1 MNYDPNEDSQQS
13 EAKRAQISSKKSKT
27 SECLKAMAANPTMNW
42 SHNMPYELLLKIFLY
57 YTDSIRGDMN
67 MLVILQNV
75 CQYWKQVASDAKL
88 WHSVNLS
95 LSLQQPFKHAR
106 VSNKMAEAKKF
117 DKRLKKFMSSVYA
130 GNKFQYLE
138 RLDLSGLGH
147 LTFENLEDVLS
158 SCNSTVLK
166 TLSVASCKKIY
177 VTKCEESVSFE
188 KLIADNCSNLVSLDL
203 TGMQVK

>member
-13 EAKRAQISSKKSKT
+13 EAKRAKISSKKLKT
-27 SECLKAMAANPTMNW
+27 SEDPKAKAANSTMNW
-42 SHNMPYELLLKIFLY
+42 SHNIPYELLLKIFLH
-57 YTDSIRGDMN
+57 YTGTISGNMN

-75 CQYWKQVASDAKL
+75 CQYWKQVASDAQL
-88 WHSVNLS
+88 WHSVSLS
-95 LSLQQPFKHAR
+95 LSLQQPFKYSR

-117 DKRLKKFMSSVYA
+117 EKCLMKFMSSVYA
-130 GNKFQYLE
+130 GNKFQYLQH
-138 RLDLSGLGH
+138 LDLSGLRH
-147 LTFENLEDVLS
+147 LTFENLEAVLS
-158 SCNSTVLK
+158 SCNSTVLT
-166 TLSVASCKKIY
+166 TLSVAYCKKIY